1 MILILSFDFNWQM
14 TYKVIS
20 WVFEWHV
27 FEWHEMEISKFD
39 WSIETRVYDHGTI
52 GRSYPIESCEI
63 IINN

>member
-1 MILILSFDFNWQM
+1 M